1 MTTDGLFVSNELLF
15 QLRNTSNGHTNA
27 AVIEEELVSDP
38 NTNEGNEELE
48 MEISPNV
55 DDQSSEA
62 LEWNDLDVIRML
74 NNGSIIA
81 VDRSALN
88 TVTISTS
95 EGDVN
100 TGELETTYNKLF
112 EEVTAL
118 KCKLC
123 GFLCEEQQQI
133 FEHLKSVHI
142 SRVTALLTS
151 LLMSVV

>member
-15 QLRNTSNGHTNA
+15 QLRNTSNGHTNGT
-27 AVIEEELVSDP
+27 VIEEELVSDP
-38 NTNEGNEELE
+38 NTNEGNEEFE

-81 VDRSALN
+81 VDRSTLN
-88 TVTISTS
+88 TVTISTY

-118 KCKLC
+118 KCKFC
-123 GFLCEEQQQI
+123 GFLCEDQQQI
-133 FEHLKSVHI
+133 FEHLRSEHI
-142 SRVTALLTS
+142 SRVTALNTR
-151 LLMSVV
+151 